1 MNSQPGNTGGAPDER
16 PGITFARGFILVR
29 KGARLC
35 KIVQNKQ
42 QILAMWNK
50 TGYNVQESRERL
62 RREGENTMRKT
73 ESQKIALCGMLGALS
88 VVLLLIGSAL
98 QIGTYAAPMLAA
110 FLLIPVLED
119 YGPRYALTLYATVSI
134 LAVLLV
140 PETELAFFYVLV
152 MGYYPVLR
160 VKLNALKNTVLRWV
174 IKFAVFNAATV
185 LVYLLLFALLG
196 PAVLDELL
204 ADGTAM
210 LAALLAAGN
219 LSFWLCDRALAAL
232 TRYYHLVVKPKLK
245 KKF

>member
-1 MNSQPGNTGGAPDER
+1 MNRRPGNTGGASDER

-50 TGYNVQESRERL
+50 TGYNVQESREGQ
-62 RREGENTMRKT
+62 EGENTMRKT

>member
-1 MNSQPGNTGGAPDER
+1 MNRQPGSTGGASDER
-16 PGITFARGFILVR
+16 PGITFAIGFILVG

-50 TGYNVQESRERL
+50 TGYNVQESREGQ
-62 RREGENTMRKT
+62 EGENTMRKT

-160 VKLNALKNTVLRWV
+160 VKLNALKNTVLRWI

>member
-1 MNSQPGNTGGAPDER
+1 
-16 PGITFARGFILVR
+16 
-29 KGARLC
+29 
-35 KIVQNKQ
+35 
-42 QILAMWNK
+42 MWNK
-50 TGYNVQESRERL
+50 TGYNVQESREGL
-62 RREGENTMRKT
+62 RQEGENTMRKT

-160 VKLNALKNTVLRWV
+160 VKLNTIKSRWV
-174 IKFAVFNAATV
+174 RWIIKFAVFNAATV

-232 TRYYHLVVKPKLK
+232 TRYYQLVVKPKLK

>member
-1 MNSQPGNTGGAPDER
+1 MNRQPGNTGGASDER

-35 KIVQNKQ
+35 EIVQNKQ

-50 TGYNVQESRERL
+50 TGYNVQESREGQ
-62 RREGENTMRKT
+62 EGENTMRKT

-210 LAALLAAGN
+210 LAVLLAAGN

>member
-1 MNSQPGNTGGAPDER
+1 
-16 PGITFARGFILVR
+16 
-29 KGARLC
+29 
-35 KIVQNKQ
+35 
-42 QILAMWNK
+42 
-50 TGYNVQESRERL
+50 
-62 RREGENTMRKT
+62 MRKT

-134 LAVLLV
+134 LAVLFV

-160 VKLNALKNTVLRWV
+160 VKLNTLKNTVLRLV

>member
-1 MNSQPGNTGGAPDER
+1 
-16 PGITFARGFILVR
+16 
-29 KGARLC
+29 
-35 KIVQNKQ
+35 
-42 QILAMWNK
+42 MWNK

-134 LAVLLV
+134 LA
-140 PETELAFFYVLV
+140 FFYVLV

-160 VKLNALKNTVLRWV
+160 VKLNTIKSRWV
-174 IKFAVFNAATV
+174 RWIIKFAVFNAATV

-232 TRYYHLVVKPKLK
+232 TRYYHLVVKPRLK